1 MRYEFAEDL
10 QKIAEEVSRLL
21 FPHVKID
28 RIKCFRSHGTSSKG
42 TIARCHT
49 IGKLMQ
55 KAMNAEAF
63 YAMEFLS
70 ERFDKLSEEEKVK
83 VIIHELMHIPNTFG
97 GGFRHHDHVCEGNVN
112 KCYRTYKIKKKEV
125 EKEDFLNLREL
136 KWKNEDNLKEVKI
149 TRKNEKKNWFSV

>member
-1 MRYEFAEDL
+1 MKYEFAQDL
-10 QKIAEEVSRLL
+10 QEIAEEISRLL

-28 RIKCFRSHGTSSKG
+28 RIRCFRSHGTSSKG

-55 KAMNAEAF
+55 KAMNTEAF

-70 ERFDKLSEEEKVK
+70 ERFDKLSEEEKIK

-97 GGFRHHDHVCEGNVN
+97 GGFRHHDHVCGVNVN

-125 EKEDFLNLREL
+125 EREDFLNLREL
-136 KWKNEDNLKEVKI
+136 KWKNVDNLKEIKKI
-149 TRKNEKKNWFSV
+149 RKNEKKNWFSI